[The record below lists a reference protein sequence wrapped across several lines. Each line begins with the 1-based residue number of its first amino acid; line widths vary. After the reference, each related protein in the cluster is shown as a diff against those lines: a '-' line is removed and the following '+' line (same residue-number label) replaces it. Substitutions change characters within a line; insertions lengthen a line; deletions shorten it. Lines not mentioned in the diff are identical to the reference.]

1 MLTMLVF
8 QIIKKYRLLIINNS
22 RYDSVYSGAILF
34 HQLAIAIIAREVT

>member
-1 MLTMLVF
+1 MLVF
-8 QIIKKYRLLIINNS
+8 QIIKKISLTDNYNS